1 MMKRPFGIAVAQLG
15 PIQPS
20 DSRASAVARLVE
32 MMREAASLGA
42 RMVVFPE
49 LALTTFFPRYW
60 MSDEDA
66 IERYFEKSMPSAQTQ
81 ILFDTSKNLGIGF
94 YLGYA
99 ELTTDGHRFNTS
111 ILVDQTGKIVGRYRK
126 IHLPGHADHKVGK
139 PFQHLE
145 KKYFEVGN
153 EGFHVWQTMDARI
166 GMCLCNDRRW
176 TETWRVLALQG
187 ADIVAVGYN
196 TPSVNIHWP
205 EPPHLRMHSHLI
217 SLQAAA
223 YQNTTWIAAA
233 GKAGLEDGCHLFAG
247 SVIVSPAGEILAQT
261 QSEDDEVI
269 YCKADLALADT
280 FRQHI
285 FNYGAHRR
293 PEHYRLITE
302 RTGVGDPLG
311 KEPDPS

>member
-1 MMKRPFGIAVAQLG
+1 MKKRPFGIAVAQLG
-15 PIQPS
+15 AIQPD
-20 DSRASAVARLVE
+20 DSRASAVARLLE
-32 MMREAASLGA
+32 MMREAASRGA
-42 RMVVFPE
+42 SMVVFPE

-60 MSDEDA
+60 MTEEEA
-66 IERYFEKSMPSAQTQ
+66 VERYFEKSMPSPTTQ
-81 ILFDTSKNLGIGF
+81 ILFDTARDLKIGF

-99 ELTTDGHRFNTS
+99 ELASDGRRFNTC
-111 ILVDQTGKIVGRYRK
+111 ILVDQGGKIVGRYRK
-126 IHLPGHADHKVGK
+126 IHLPGHSDHKIGK

-153 EGFHVWQTMDARI
+153 EGFHVWETMGANI

-187 ADIVAVGYN
+187 ADLVAVGYN

-233 GKAGLEDGCHLFAG
+233 GKAGTEDGCHLFAG
-247 SVIVSPAGEILAQT
+247 SVIVSPAGEILAQS
-261 QSEDDEVI
+261 QSEEDEVI
-269 YCKADLALADT
+269 FCQADLALADT

-285 FNYGAHRR
+285 FNYAAHRR
-293 PEHYRLITE
+293 PEHYQLIVE
-302 RTGVGDPLG
+302 RTGIGQPLG
-311 KEPDPS
+311 KPPEP

>member
-1 MMKRPFGIAVAQLG
+1 MNKRPFGIAVAQLG

-20 DSRASAVARLVE
+20 DSRASAVQRLLD
-32 MMREAASLGA
+32 MMRQAASMGA

-60 MSDEDA
+60 MTEQEAVD
-66 IERYFEKSMPSAQTQ
+66 RYFEKSMPSAQTQ
-81 ILFDTSKNLGIGF
+81 ILFDTSRELGIGF
-94 YLGYA
+94 YLGFA
-99 ELTTDGHRFNTS
+99 ELTTDGRRFNTA
-111 ILVDQTGKIVGRYRK
+111 ILVDQSGRIVGRYRK
-126 IHLPGHADHKVGK
+126 IHLPGHADNKPDK

-153 EGFHVWQTMDARI
+153 EGFHVWETMQARI

-187 ADIVAVGYN
+187 ADLVAVGYN

-233 GKAGLEDGCHLFAG
+233 GKAGVEDGCHLFAG
-247 SVIVSPAGEILAQT
+247 SVIVSPTGEIVAQA

-269 YCKADLALADT
+269 FCNADLALADT

-285 FNYGAHRR
+285 FNYEAHRR
-293 PEHYRLITE
+293 PEHYRLIVE
-302 RTGVGDPLG
+302 RTGIGPPLG
-311 KEPDPS
+311 ESPQQ